1 MTDKNY
7 GTWSE
12 FSQEGLDEM
21 EQAHLD
27 AHCESVMMEQEEA
40 QAKADGFCIHCG
52 EDLDKCTGYKC
63 WIR

>member
-12 FSQEGLDEM
+12 FAKEGLDEM
-21 EQAHLD
+21 EQAAID

-40 QAKADGFCIHCG
+40 QAKADAQPTQAFARANCSSVSA
-52 EDLDKCTGYKC
+52 
-63 WIR
+63 

>member
-27 AHCESVMMEQEEA
+27 AHCESVMMEQD
-40 QAKADGFCIHCG
+40 QFQKCG
-52 EDLDKCTGYKC
+52 
-63 WIR
+63 